1 MENQPKI
8 ASVPMEKITP
18 KVFLSLI
25 VLMVVKA
32 ERIVTRENITT
43 NPTNTPPFLRIP
55 AVQQQKNF
63 ANQTVHLL

>member
-8 ASVPMEKITP
+8 ASVPMEKTRP

-32 ERIVTRENITT
+32 ERIVTRENMTT
-43 NPTNTPPFLRIP
+43 NPINTPPFFRIP
-55 AVQQQKNF
+55 V
-63 ANQTVHLL
+63 V